1 MTDLVYYSDEDG
13 CKYLRERMQVLAGT
27 DAVTC
32 NAPEMG
38 KSDTE
43 IANPILDKRRGR
55 KNESL

>member
-38 KSDTE
+38 KTGIE
-43 IANPILDKRRGR
+43 IVSRILDKRKGR
-55 KNESL
+55 LCS